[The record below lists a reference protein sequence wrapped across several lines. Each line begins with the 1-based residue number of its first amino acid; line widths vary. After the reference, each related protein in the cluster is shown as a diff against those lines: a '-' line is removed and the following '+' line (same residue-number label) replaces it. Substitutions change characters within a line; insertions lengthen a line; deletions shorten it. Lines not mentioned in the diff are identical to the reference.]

1 MERITKAMRTEL
13 IKQWI
18 VEQNFIAE
26 NIEECVDDDVSSFD
40 EFIINAENEGYLE
53 VEIIY
58 YYKAMAY
65 LSENDPSLQESL
77 GIACAYGFDMESIS
91 SETLASLHASDKL
104 ENEIFERQAQ
114 LEHLF
119 ETFNEL
125 IFESE
130 LDELIKKPV

>member
-77 GIACAYGFDMESIS
+77 GIACAYGFDMKS
-91 SETLASLHASDKL
+91 SATKKNPSTTGRVCPVQKTLT
-104 ENEIFERQAQ
+104 ER
-114 LEHLF
+114 
-119 ETFNEL
+119 
-125 IFESE
+125 
-130 LDELIKKPV
+130 

>member
-26 NIEECVDDDVSSFD
+26 KIEECVDDDVSSFD
-40 EFIINAENEGYLE
+40 EFIINAENKGYLE

-77 GIACAYGFDMESIS
+77 GIACASGFDMKSIS
-91 SETLASLHASDKL
+91 SKTLASLHASYKL

-114 LEHLF
+114 LEYLF

>member
-1 MERITKAMRTEL
+1 MERITKAIRTDL

-26 NIEECVDDDVSSFD
+26 GLEECVDDNVSSFD
-40 EFIINAENEGYLE
+40 EFIINAENQGYLE

-58 YYKAMAY
+58 YYKAMEY

-77 GIACAYGFDMESIS
+77 GLASAYDFPLKNIS

-114 LEHLF
+114 FEHLF
-119 ETFNEL
+119 ETFNEI